1 MSESRGRE
9 GKSNKKGTTDGYRV
23 TNATLGMENNAS
35 LAYALELELHH
46 PITSKIGGH
55 RRRLERE
62 KYASCDVKLWAT
74 FNQPVGHNSI
84 G

>member
-1 MSESRGRE
+1 
-9 GKSNKKGTTDGYRV
+9 
-23 TNATLGMENNAS
+23 MENNAS